1 MGQQLSNINLKTS
14 DATNTDDTEFN
25 YDNIASRGGDE
36 NIHLFSWIKALDGMT
51 TSSIG
56 FDQIASTH
64 IQLIQKIQKDLS
76 LLTHKADIMKINS
89 DISEILMT
97 DVFPSISGRCRET
110 IEEIIAIVKKQEQLM
125 LNIFLKQKLAENEN
139 VDQSI
144 SDESFHDA
152 PSDDTIDNDDAQESN
167 VDKQEIE
174 RAKFHAR
181 QVSYF
186 SIQSLTSLLI
196 ILIKSAEKNDPI
208 FVEELLTLAI
218 QLCDQIPMNSFKL
231 SPVIDNHWF
240 KLLQPLAHYINELS
254 LSKNVMM
261 ANKAMKIL
269 LSFSIAKASF
279 KDILPILRKF
289 IFNKV
294 HVYNVRRL
302 FIRLNHVLIKALNKI
317 EKKKQQQQNND
328 PDNKFEQD
336 THDNITLNETI
347 GKSMI
352 LSELLYLYLL
362 IY

>member
-1 MGQQLSNINLKTS
+1 
-14 DATNTDDTEFN
+14 DTEFN
-25 YDNIASRGGDE
+25 YDTIVSRGADK

-56 FDQIASTH
+56 FDQIATMH
-64 IQLIQKIQKDLS
+64 IQLIQQIQKDLS

-89 DISEILMT
+89 DINKIFMT
-97 DVFPSISGRCRET
+97 DVFPSISG
-110 IEEIIAIVKKQEQLM
+110 Q
-125 LNIFLKQKLAENEN
+125 NEN

-144 SDESFHDA
+144 FDESFHDA
-152 PSDDTIDNDDAQESN
+152 PSDDTIDNGDAQEPN

-174 RAKFHAR
+174 RAKFHAQ

-196 ILIKSAEKNDPI
+196 VLIKSAEKNDPT

-218 QLCDQIPMNSFKL
+218 QLCDQIPMNSFKSSEL

-240 KLLQPLAHYINELS
+240 KSLQPLTNYINELS

-279 KDILPILRKF
+279 KDILSILRKF

-302 FIRLNHVLIKALNKI
+302 FIRLNHVFIKALNKM

-336 THDNITLNETI
+336 THDDITLNETI

-352 LSELLYLYLL
+352 LSELFYIYLL
-362 IY
+362 IYCMMSTTGFLHFETAISAIPTGLKREKR